1 MVLWTIV
8 MQYTDRVVT
17 AATILTADSSY
28 FKASV
33 YIGASH
39 VNRCELFSISH
50 SAIPEHDFRL
60 GLYVVYMIRVTKRV
74 KRHWL

>member
-17 AATILTADSSY
+17 AATILTTDSSY

-33 YIGASH
+33 LHWCKPCYTA
-39 VNRCELFSISH
+39 VNYLPCNILQFRNTIS
-50 SAIPEHDFRL
+50 D
-60 GLYVVYMIRVTKRV
+60 
-74 KRHWL
+74 

>member
-39 VNRCELFSISH
+39 VTPL
-50 SAIPEHDFRL
+50 
-60 GLYVVYMIRVTKRV
+60 
-74 KRHWL
+74 